1 MSVFFKLLTFN
12 EYNEDV
18 EQDVSSSESVN
29 SEEYIPKKDNK
40 QFIMQFFGMD
50 ERGKTYTL
58 YIEDYKP
65 FFYIKASDSF
75 RKHEINPFKDYLV
88 EKIGEYYKQSINK
101 ISIVKKNTLYGFDNY
116 KLYTFLKIK
125 CNNTI
130 VYNKIKNL
138 FYDKQNKSQEKRLKR
153 GGLRYKQ
160 YALELYEANIP
171 PLLRYFHIQNILPS
185 GWVQVDKDKL
195 NHHESKLT
203 TSNYEYTI
211 HYKDLKPYNSDKN
224 VPFKICSFDI
234 EASSSHGDFPLA
246 KKTYS
251 KLVTEILEYWDK
263 IEECSNLSKEKQINK
278 LTELLYI
285 SMDIS
290 KSINHYIS
298 KVYLKNKELTA
309 KQKKEKVDTFIN
321 THGDN
326 ILTLLSSKEKLDD
339 KKKSLD
345 SIFTRELPK
354 VEGDKVTFI
363 GSTFKKYGEK
373 EPYLNHCIVLNT
385 CDVIKNA
392 EIEQYDREEDV
403 LMAWTRL
410 IQRENPD
417 IIVGYNIFGFDYIFM
432 FNRCQELG
440 QHYVKDFLKL
450 SRVKDTICAKYE
462 NGRYKLED
470 KSITIA
476 SGTHELKYINMTG
489 RVQIDLY
496 NYFRRECNLES
507 YKLDYVSG
515 HFISDKIID
524 IQNIE
529 NKTLFKTKNITGI
542 TKNNYIRI
550 EEIGHSTQYYN
561 KGEKLYIEDITEDGS
576 IQLNKIITPDKSKTL
591 KWCLAKDDVSP
602 KDIFELTNRGPS
614 ERAIVAKYCI
624 QDCNLVQSL
633 FGKIDVLTGFIEM
646 SNICS
651 VPIDYLVMRGQG
663 IKLFSFIAKKC
674 LESNTLIPV
683 LDKQSS
689 GDYEGAIVLEPKC
702 GLYLDEPVA
711 CVDYSSLYPSSMIS
725 ENISHDSKVWTKIY
739 DTKNN
744 LIQETGIKDMD
755 GNYIYDNLE
764 GYSYVDIE
772 YDLYDKVCVGESKKE
787 EKVVVG
793 KKVCR
798 YAQFPNNGLAIMPKI
813 LKDLL
818 AARKYTRTQAKFTT
832 IVTSIGIY
840 NGLKVDEC
848 DTSISLK
855 TEDGI
860 KIIEKSSILEMK
872 DTYDDF
878 MKNILDKRQLA
889 IKITANSLYGQC
901 GAKTSSFYEQD
912 VAASTTAIG
921 RKLLLYG
928 KQVIEEVYGDR
939 ICETKYGKVHSHAEY
954 IYGDSVLKDTP
965 IIVYDVIKR
974 KINIKTIEELGG
986 IDEYVWHSYNNFK
999 VFDSY
1004 LSNRR
1009 FKKQSFISNERY
1021 LVWTSSGW
1029 SSIHRIIKHKCNKK
1043 IYRIQTNHSIVDVTE
1058 DHSLIDETGKKIKP
1072 SQCSIGT
1079 RLLYNP
1085 LLFGLENKDNYEMK
1099 YRKVSDIKYYETKKE
1114 LSKYVLQSKY
1124 PMKIES
1130 SRDSQG
1136 NEIYSASVHIG
1147 LYDNRIKK
1155 IELLHNRVGDYVYDI
1170 ETTDGTFNVGFP
1182 LIVKNTD
1189 SVFMSFKLT
1198 DPNTGEKIVGKEALK
1213 HTIELAKEAGKLA
1226 TKYLKPPHDL
1236 EYEKT
1241 FLPFCLLSK
1250 KRYVG
1255 MLYEEDINHCY
1266 RKSMGIVLKRR
1277 DNAPIVKDVYGGI
1290 IDILMNDNDIKK
1302 AVEFIYSS
1310 LNSIVRGEYP
1320 LDKFV
1325 ITKSLNSH
1333 YKNPNTIA
1341 HKVLADRISKR
1352 DPGNKPSSGDRI
1364 PFAYIQTRQK
1374 VKLQGERIESPDFI
1388 VENNLSLDYHFY
1400 ITNQIMKPVQQL
1412 FALVLKDIPN
1422 CYYPISEKRK
1432 FQRKENGIKRNYS
1445 YLPSKMNAELE
1456 KIRNKEVE
1464 AILFKRPLQKSKDI
1478 TNNQMKEKFI
1488 GSFFKKVN

>member
-1 MSVFFKLLTFN
+1 MSVSFRLLTFN
-12 EYNEDV
+12 EYNEEV
-18 EQDVSSSESVN
+18 EEDGSLSESSN
-29 SEEYIPKKDNK
+29 SHDYTPKKDNK

-50 ERGKTYTL
+50 EKGKTYTL

-65 FFYIKASDSF
+65 FFYMKADDSF
-75 RKHEINPFKDYLV
+75 RKYHINGLKEHIV
-88 EKIGEYYKQSINK
+88 ERIGEYYKESIDK
-101 ISIVKKNTLYGFDNY
+101 ITMVKRKKLYGFDNE

-138 FYDKQNKSQEKRLKR
+138 FYDKDNKMQEKRLKR
-153 GGLRYKQ
+153 GGLKYKQ
-160 YALELYEANIP
+160 YTFQLYEANIP
-171 PLLRYFHIQNILPS
+171 PLLRYFHIQKVSPS

-195 NHHESKLT
+195 NKHESKLT
-203 TSNYEYTI
+203 TSDYEYTI
-211 HYKDLKPYNSDKN
+211 HYKDLKPLESNTN

-251 KLVTEILEYWDK
+251 KLVTELVEYWDK
-263 IEECSNLSKEKQINK
+263 IEECSTLSVIEQTNKIN
-278 LTELLYI
+278 ELFYI
-285 SMDIS
+285 AMDIS
-290 KSINHYIS
+290 ENINHYIS
-298 KVYLKNKELTA
+298 KIHLKNNLNYAT
-309 KQKKEKVDTFIN
+309 KKRIIDTFISKY
-321 THGDN
+321 GGQVLS
-326 ILTLLSSKEKLDD
+326 ILNSKEKLDD
-339 KKKSLD
+339 KKNKLD
-345 SIFTRELPK
+345 TILTKQLPK

-363 GSTFKKYGEK
+363 GSTFKKYGDK
-373 EPYLNHCIVLNT
+373 EPYLNHCIVLDS
-385 CDVIKNA
+385 CDDIEDA
-392 EIEQYDREEDV
+392 EIERYEKEEDV

-417 IIVGYNIFGFDYIFM
+417 IIIGYNIFGFDYIFM
-432 FNRCQELG
+432 FNRCEELG
-440 QHYVKDFLKL
+440 EYYVKEFLKL
-450 SRVKDTICAKYE
+450 SRVKDSICARYE

-470 KSITIA
+470 KTITIA

-489 RVQIDLY
+489 RIQIDLY

-515 HFISDKIID
+515 HFIGDKIVKIEDID
-524 IQNIE
+524 G
-529 NKTLFKTKNITGI
+529 KTVFNTENITGI
-542 TKNNYIRI
+542 KKNNYIHI

-561 KGEKLYIEDITEDGS
+561 NGEKLYIENIIDNNR
-576 IQLNKIITPDKSKTL
+576 IQLNKVIHPDKSKTL
-591 KWCLAKDDVSP
+591 RWCLAKDDVSP
-602 KDIFELTNRGPS
+602 KDIFELTNQGPS
-614 ERAIVAKYCI
+614 ERSIVAKYCI

-633 FGKIDVLTGFIEM
+633 LGKIDVLTGFIEM

-683 LDKQSS
+683 LDKQSN

-739 DTKNN
+739 DTHNN
-744 LIQETGIKDMD
+744 LIEESGVRDKN
-755 GNYIYDNLE
+755 GNYMYDNLKD
-764 GYSYVDIE
+764 YSYVDIE
-772 YDLYDKVCVGESKKE
+772 YDLYDKVRINDSTKE
-787 EKVVVG
+787 EKVIVG
-793 KKVCR
+793 KKICR
-798 YAQFPNNGLAIMPKI
+798 YAQFPDNKLAIMPRI
-813 LKDLL
+813 LKELL
-818 AARKYTRTQAKFTT
+818 AARKYTRTQAKYTT
-832 IVTSIGIY
+832 ISTHIGDFT
-840 NGLKVDEC
+840 GLKVDDC
-848 DTSISLK
+848 DTSITLK
-855 TEDGI
+855 TDHGI
-860 KIIEKSSILEMK
+860 KVIEKSSILEMK

-878 MKNILDKRQLA
+878 MKNVLDKRQLA

-928 KQVIEEVYGDR
+928 KRVIEEVYGDR

-965 IIVYDVIKR
+965 IIVYDIIEKEIK
-974 KINIKTIEELGG
+974 IKTIEELGG
-986 IDEYVWHSYNNFK
+986 KEPRIWHSYKNFK
-999 VFDSY
+999 VLDSY

-1009 FKKQSFISNERY
+1009 SKKQSFISNERY
-1021 LVWTSSGW
+1021 LVWTASGW
-1029 SSIHRIIKHKCNKK
+1029 SSINRVIKHKCNKK
-1043 IYRIQTNHSIVDVTE
+1043 IYRIQTSHSIVDVTE
-1058 DHSLIDETGKKIKP
+1058 DHSLINEKGKKIKP
-1072 SQCSIGT
+1072 SECTIGT
-1079 RLLYNP
+1079 RLLYHP
-1085 LLFGLENKDNYEMK
+1085 LLMNLIDKEEYRIK
-1099 YRKVSDIKYYETKKE
+1099 YKKVSDKKHFTSKKT
-1114 LSKYVLQSKY
+1114 LSKYILKSKY
-1124 PMKIES
+1124 PMS
-1130 SRDSQG
+1130 VNVSRDTQG

-1147 LYDNRIKK
+1147 LYDNRITK
-1155 IELLHNRVGDYVYDI
+1155 IELLHDKVDEYVYDI
-1170 ETTDGTFNVGFP
+1170 ETQDGTFNVGFP

-1198 DPNTGEKIVGKEALK
+1198 DPKTGKRIVGKEALK

-1255 MLYEEDINHCY
+1255 MLYEEDIERCY

-1302 AVEFIYSS
+1302 AVEFIYSC
-1310 LNSIVRGEYP
+1310 LNNIVTGQYP
-1320 LDKFV
+1320 LDKFI

-1364 PFAYIQTRQK
+1364 PYAYIQTKEK
-1374 VKLQGERIESPDFI
+1374 VKLQGERIEHPQYI
-1388 VENNLSLDYHFY
+1388 IENCLKIDYHFY

-1412 FALVLKDIPN
+1412 FALVLKDIPG
-1422 CYYPISEKRK
+1422 CYYSTTEKRT
-1432 FQRKENGIKRNYS
+1432 FQRKENGIMRKYNTE
-1445 YLPSKMNAELE
+1445 PTKMNQQLE

-1464 AILFKRPLQKSKDI
+1464 TILFKRPLQKSKDI
-1478 TNNQMKEKFI
+1478 TNHQRKEEFI
-1488 GSFFKKVN
+1488 GSFFKK